1 MGKGAGMDNF
11 LPILA
16 FTALAFILPII
27 GASMGKEESPYMIL
41 LTYLGGMFF
50 GWATWL
56 IVKYLGV

>member
-1 MGKGAGMDNF
+1 MDNF

-27 GASMGKEESPYMIL
+27 GASMEKGESPYMVL